1 MGVMTKYSKVGG
13 FPMKDPYDNE
23 PFKPFDLDKYRTFKV
38 DELKISYL
46 MVMMTGAEKPK
57 IDIKQERADFRECM
71 DFLVMRGMMDR
82 VDSTMLKRGWRFRI
96 TSLGNEMAEEFL
108 GYGSGQNLL
117 MKNLK
122 DKDNTGF
129 TISGRNPYVSLFIR
143 FLWRSMEG
151 KGLLKLHKDTG
162 ISHITKKGKAY
173 AQDLLDESNKKFR
186 EDFK

>member
-46 MVMMTGAEKPK
+46 MVMMTGAEST

-71 DFLVMRGMMDR
+71 DFLVLRGMMDR

-117 MKNLK
+117 LNNLK
-122 DKDNTGF
+122 DKDDTGF
-129 TISGRNPYVSLFIR
+129 TLSGRNPFVSLFVR
-143 FLWRSMEG
+143 YLFKSMED
-151 KGLLKLHKDTG
+151 KGLMKKNNEG
-162 ISHITKKGKAY
+162 ISHITKKGADFGKEM
-173 AQDLLDESNKKFR
+173 LDKSDKKFR